1 MGYGPIRTCKQPQGH
16 SESNEPDG
24 RWEEDI
30 TEGSVLSW
38 ISLSVGEEFTRL
50 F

>member
-1 MGYGPIRTCKQPQGH
+1 MGYGPIRTCKQPKGH

-24 RWEEDI
+24 CWEEDI